1 MRRRRTGGVRWGS
14 IACLFLTIG
23 ITAVEPAAAQSVNKR
38 LIDSLNYQLS
48 YVALPL
54 TLLVEFILVYAVFRF
69 RNNDDPQPTAEDK
82 PLEITWTIATA
93 IILLFVGIAAFTVLT
108 NPYITPNQPTG
119 SGTGGGAGGS
129 SLVGS
134 SGSGARMGVADG
146 TNRSN
151 AVTIHTLAYQWGWQ
165 FHYPGTNVTTHDD
178 LVLPAH
184 TDIYIRMT
192 SADVIHS
199 LFVPKLGVKQ
209 DIFPKQTT
217 VIHTRVFKTGTYR
230 GYCTEFCGSGHA
242 RMRTKVRVLPKQ
254 KYRQWLQN
262 ASTKP
267 SSKTASAVG
276 NASAKNKSA
285 TG

>member
-1 MRRRRTGGVRWGS
+1 MRRRRTGGVRWGT
-14 IACLFLTIG
+14 IACLLLVAG

-38 LIDSLNYQLS
+38 LIDSLSYQLS

-54 TLLVEFILVYAVFRF
+54 TLLVELILVYAVFRF

-93 IILLFVGIAAFTVLT
+93 IILLFVGVAAFTVLT

-119 SGTGGGAGGS
+119 SGTGGGSAG
-129 SLVGS
+129 
-134 SGSGARMGVADG
+134 MGVADA
-146 TNRSN
+146 TNTTD
-151 AVTIHTLAYQWGWQ
+151 AVTVHGLAYQWGWQ
-165 FHYPGTNVTTHDD
+165 FQYPGTNVTTHDE

-199 LFVPKLGVKQ
+199 LFVPQLGVKQ
-209 DIFPKQTT
+209 DVFPKRTT
-217 VIHTRVFKTGTYR
+217 VIHTRVFETGTYR

-242 RMRTKVRVLPKQ
+242 RMRTKVRVLPKKQ
-254 KYRQWLQN
+254 YRQWLRN
-262 ASTKP
+262 ESG
-267 SSKTASAVG
+267 KTASANG
-276 NASAKNKSA
+276 SSTTRNASAKNA